1 MLIFGLIVIVL
12 ILALGGSKFHDLNFK
27 FDHYYTQICRFFYCG
42 VTDSYYDTLW
52 TVASTQSGLASVLPW
67 SRVLESL

>member
-1 MLIFGLIVIVL
+1 MLIFGLVVIVL

-42 VTDSYYDTLW
+42 VTDSYYDTL
-52 TVASTQSGLASVLPW
+52 
-67 SRVLESL
+67 